1 MGFCFSFGPFAIVFC
16 KSFLGVTDCVRPGVA
31 TFSYVIINIS
41 QYARGAGGCSLGRLT
56 SFASLPVGR
65 GRTNLH
71 RLTFQ
76 KENTTTW
83 LSSDVLHRLLW
94 YIYASDTA
102 GMSACNHRMHA
113 KNMSIWVSLD
123 MWHKRADSSPQ
134 AIRCVKINK
143 IKILAM
149 THEVL

>member
-1 MGFCFSFGPFAIVFC
+1 MKQLSPKRLTRA
-16 KSFLGVTDCVRPGVA
+16 KTLQPEVRPICPA
-31 TFSYVIINIS
+31 RSEARAFSKS
-41 QYARGAGGCSLGRLT
+41 ESTKGRHGLAREGM
-56 SFASLPVGR
+56 ASRAYGR